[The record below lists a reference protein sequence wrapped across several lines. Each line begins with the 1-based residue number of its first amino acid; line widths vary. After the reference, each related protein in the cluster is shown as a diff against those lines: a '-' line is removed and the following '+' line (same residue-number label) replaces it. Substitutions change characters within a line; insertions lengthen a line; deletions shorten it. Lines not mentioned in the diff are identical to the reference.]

1 MKDKFQVSESLSLG
15 ILLALSGG
23 FMDAYSYVGRGHV
36 FANAQTGNMIL
47 MGIHISE
54 RNFSSALRYFCP
66 VIAFALGI
74 ALAEI
79 MRNHIKKIHWRQV
92 SVLIEA
98 FILIFV
104 ATLSQDF
111 NLLANSLT
119 SFACGIQV
127 QSFRKIYGNNIATTM
142 CIGNL
147 RSATHWLVEYF
158 EEGNKKYLERSKL
171 YYEIIF
177 FFILGAV
184 LGYKCVMRFKELSIL
199 VCSILLFASFFIMFK
214 EDENQLHSL

>member
-1 MKDKFQVSESLSLG
+1 MKTKFQISESLRLG
-15 ILLALSGG
+15 IILALSGG

-47 MGIHISE
+47 LGIHLSE
-54 RNFSSALRYFCP
+54 GNYPQMFRYFCP
-66 VIAFALGI
+66 VVAFALGI
-74 ALAEI
+74 ALAEVA
-79 MRNHIKKIHWRQV
+79 RNHITKIHWRQV

-98 FILIFV
+98 VILIYV
-104 ATLSQDF
+104 STLSQSA

-127 QSFRKIYGNNIATTM
+127 QSFRKIHGNNIATTM

-158 EEGNKKYLERSKL
+158 ETKNKVYLDRSKL
-171 YYEIIF
+171 YYGIIAC
-177 FFILGAV
+177 FITGAV
-184 LGYKCVMRFKELSIL
+184 IGYYFVMRFAEKSI
-199 VCSILLFASFFIMFK
+199 VMCSVLLLIAFVLMNL
-214 EDENQLHSL
+214 EPNTDDLQM